1 MTPDRAANAPSMSPA
16 PGSPPV
22 EWLIS
27 STLVPYEQAVA
38 RMEARAEA
46 IAAGA
51 AREQVWL
58 LEHPPI
64 YTAGS
69 SAKDADLL
77 DPRFPVYRSG
87 RGGQYT
93 YHGPGQRVAYVMLD
107 LSRRRRD
114 VRAFV
119 CALEGWL
126 IAALGDLGVRA
137 ERRANRVGV
146 WVARPD
152 KPRGPALRAG
162 RRQDR
167 GARRALAP
175 LGEFPRRRA
184 ECRSGSVAFFRHR
197 ALRPS
202 RRAIWRDQP
211 RRAWRAERDADRRRG
226 VAPSFRGFLRSDG
239 RRRTMSPRALSSPF
253 AHSENPRAPCLLRA
267 ARPYR
272 AATNSF
278 R

>member
-1 MTPDRAANAPSMSPA
+1 MSQNGPRERFASDKRTQERNVTPNRAANAPSMSPA

-22 EWLIS
+22 EWRVS
-27 STLVPYEQAVA
+27 SGLVPYEDALAQ
-38 RMEARAEA
+38 MEARVDA
-46 IAAGA
+46 IGAGA
-51 AREQVWL
+51 AREQIWL

-119 CALEGWL
+119 CALEDWL
-126 IAALGDLGVRA
+126 IAALEDLGVRA
-137 ERRANRVGV
+137 ERRADRGGV

-152 KPRGPALRAG
+152 KPRGPTFEAAEDKIAALGLRLRRWTSFHGVALNVAPNLSHFSGIAPCGLRAAQYG
-162 RRQDR
+162 VTSLKEL
-167 GARRALAP
+167 GAPSAMPIVDTVL
-175 LGEFPRRRA
+175 RRRF
-184 ECRSGSVAFFRHR
+184 EDAFG
-197 ALRPS
+197 PTV
-202 RRAIWRDQP
+202 D
-211 RRAWRAERDADRRRG
+211 
-226 VAPSFRGFLRSDG
+226 DG
-239 RRRTMSPRALSSPF
+239 RR
-253 AHSENPRAPCLLRA
+253 
-267 ARPYR
+267 
-272 AATNSF
+272 
-278 R
+278 